1 MSVDAVLAS
10 ALEAGLAQGDA
21 TPREAR
27 GAAAATAAALR
38 PSRSGACGTIGVGCV
53 GIGGGSEQTYV
64 KADKEVY
71 LLLGNHLKHIEG
83 LSVLFQVN
91 NLTDTAFRSYAGT
104 EDRPRGYSKYGRQM
118 LLGLNY
124 KL

>member
-1 MSVDAVLAS
+1 M
-10 ALEAGLAQGDA
+10 
-21 TPREAR
+21 
-27 GAAAATAAALR
+27 
-38 PSRSGACGTIGVGCV
+38 
-53 GIGGGSEQTYV
+53 
-64 KADKEVY
+64 KADKVVD
-71 LLLGNHLKHIEG
+71 LQLGYDFKQIEG